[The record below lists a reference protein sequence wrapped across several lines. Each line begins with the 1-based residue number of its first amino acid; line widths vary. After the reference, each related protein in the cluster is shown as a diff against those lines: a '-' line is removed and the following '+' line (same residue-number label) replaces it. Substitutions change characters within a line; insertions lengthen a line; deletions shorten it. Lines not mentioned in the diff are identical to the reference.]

1 MKKNLLMTA
10 AMTAVLL
17 TGCSNDEE
25 IANIETSA
33 KNAIGFNI
41 VSNRAETKA
50 TPIGP
55 SNLTST
61 DFDVFALNSTTGDIF
76 MGDASG
82 EDGIQIK
89 HNGTGWV
96 YANPSE
102 LAYWPTYSLDFYA
115 INPSTQNFAQGTNG
129 YLSYAINSNKQTIT
143 YITVD
148 EFHEN
153 SGVGKNIDVMYATA
167 KGKTKGSNFG
177 VVELNFKHTLS
188 QVLFNA
194 KVQQASMKVTIKE
207 MKIHNF
213 AVGGTFTFPA
223 ENEDPTQNNWEVN
236 KAKTV
241 YTIKENGTDI
251 VVNSTETPVDITDA
265 SNPMLFVPQTLTAWV
280 TTAGAPMSKE
290 DADKAENGFQSYL
303 EVICTIE
310 QLGST
315 VHDGTLYIPF
325 GTEWQPGKRYIYTLN
340 FGGGYDEHGNPILTP
355 ITFEP
360 TVENWVDTSGYN
372 VQVK

>member
-148 EFHEN
+148 EFR
-153 SGVGKNIDVMYATA
+153 
-167 KGKTKGSNFG
+167 
-177 VVELNFKHTLS
+177 
-188 QVLFNA
+188 
-194 KVQQASMKVTIKE
+194 
-207 MKIHNF
+207 
-213 AVGGTFTFPA
+213 
-223 ENEDPTQNNWEVN
+223 
-236 KAKTV
+236 
-241 YTIKENGTDI
+241 
-251 VVNSTETPVDITDA
+251 
-265 SNPMLFVPQTLTAWV
+265 LT
-280 TTAGAPMSKE
+280 
-290 DADKAENGFQSYL
+290 
-303 EVICTIE
+303 
-310 QLGST
+310 
-315 VHDGTLYIPF
+315 
-325 GTEWQPGKRYIYTLN
+325 R
-340 FGGGYDEHGNPILTP
+340 
-355 ITFEP
+355 
-360 TVENWVDTSGYN
+360 
-372 VQVK
+372 